1 MRQAARALKSGGTL
15 AVVHYTVRSRILDN
29 PEAQIHWDALWR
41 VFQDHFQ
48 SDSPLMMRIAKQG
61 SRGLEYVG
69 LDQEFWERGAKRI
82 LINCEADKGAKSL
95 WICDDESKMFPVENR
110 EQPEREDFEKVRE
123 PDWDRVVEPGWFRE
137 YMYTIQLPPPVPQ
150 EYKDKEATLLDA
162 VFEAVAKNGSGKATV
177 TWPST
182 AILATRS

>member
-1 MRQAARALKSGGTL
+1 MYNL
-15 AVVHYTVRSRILDN
+15 VYID
-29 PEAQIHWDALWR
+29 IYIY
-41 VFQDHFQ
+41 
-48 SDSPLMMRIAKQG
+48 M
-61 SRGLEYVG
+61 Y
-69 LDQEFWERGAKRI
+69 I

-110 EQPEREDFEKVRE
+110 EQPGREDFEMERE

-137 YMYTIQLPPPVPQ
+137 YMHTIQPPPSVPQ
-150 EYKDKEATLLDA
+150 ECKDKEATLLDA
-162 VFEAVAKNGSGKATV
+162 VFEAVVKNSSGRKATV